1 MKIEDIKPDDV
12 IVRTK
17 DKILFKVAEVTPEGK
32 IMQSANG
39 KMNEVF
45 CIFQEP
51 KTMSF
56 CSEEDYELAT
66 EEQRRYMD
74 SKLADFY
81 GTNQEAKSRRIIA
94 LASIIGD
101 LKQENNALIERV
113 KKLTDDNTRMAK
125 RIDSS
130 RSLSDLTEALDK
142 MEVLER
148 DCDFFRKEYDHGQRL
163 YESLFNQHDLQRK
176 ELNVVREERDE
187 AKEQYKDLQ
196 QKYEELQKTYD
207 AVKDELQKLED
218 ERNALEQQYS
228 ELQKIHTVLF
238 FKNDAQNAELSKA
251 GDTLKQLQDDKDLL
265 REQLDIANA
274 NCKKTEEEREAAKE
288 QYNDLQHKY
297 EELSQ
302 QLNTANSKYKCAD
315 KRLDEA
321 DEEYYTLSSPLEVAE
336 SLIARFEN
344 ADIEHA
350 DFSTMAFDCP
360 HDVEAKVCSAE
371 CLGCEHCLTH
381 GNTGTRSILC
391 AYTYDKKKEKEQYLD
406 KFHAQMNRDLNSEKQ

>member
-56 CSEEDYELAT
+56 CSEEDYEPAT

-101 LKQENNALIERV
+101 LKQENNELVERV
-113 KKLTDDNTRMAK
+113 KQLMDDYNRVVK
-125 RIDSS
+125 RINSYQT
-130 RSLSDLTEALDK
+130 LSDLTEALDK
-142 MEVLER
+142 LEELER
-148 DCDFFRKEYDHGQRL
+148 DRDFLRREIELLQDHNAMLRKQ
-163 YESLFNQHDLQRK
+163 
-176 ELNVVREERDE
+176 LNNDRTNAEEKH
-187 AKEQYKDLQ
+187 AKH
-196 QKYEELQKTYD
+196 
-207 AVKDELQKLED
+207 LED
-218 ERNALEQQYS
+218 YYALKDCNEV
-228 ELQKIHTVLF
+228 VL
-238 FKNDAQNAELSKA
+238 S
-251 GDTLKQLQDDKDLL
+251 
-265 REQLDIANA
+265 R
-274 NCKKTEEEREAAKE
+274 
-288 QYNDLQHKY
+288 
-297 EELSQ
+297 
-302 QLNTANSKYKCAD
+302 
-315 KRLDEA
+315 
-321 DEEYYTLSSPLEVAE
+321 
-336 SLIARFEN
+336 IARFEH

-350 DFSTMAFDCP
+350 NFSTMAFDCP
-360 HDVEAKVCSAE
+360 HGVEAKVCSAE

-381 GNTGTRSILC
+381 GNTGTRDILC
-391 AYTYDKKKEKEQYLD
+391 AYKYDKEKEKQQEKD
-406 KFHAQMNRDLNSEKQ
+406 KFYRKMNRYLNEK

>member
-1 MKIEDIKPDDV
+1 MKIEDIKPGDV

-51 KTMSF
+51 KTMLF
-56 CSEEDYELAT
+56 CSEEDYEPAT

-101 LKQENNALIERV
+101 LKQENNALTERV

-142 MEVLER
+142 MEALER

-163 YESLFNQHDLQRK
+163 YESLFNQHDLQSK
-176 ELNVVREERDE
+176 ELKVVREERDE
-187 AKEQYKDLQ
+187 SKEQYKDLQ
-196 QKYEELQKTYD
+196 QKYE
-207 AVKDELQKLED
+207 
-218 ERNALEQQYS
+218 S
-228 ELQKIHTVLF
+228 
-238 FKNDAQNAELSKA
+238 
-251 GDTLKQLQDDKDLL
+251 
-265 REQLDIANA
+265 
-274 NCKKTEEEREAAKE
+274 
-288 QYNDLQHKY
+288 
-297 EELSQ
+297 LSQ

-321 DEEYYTLSSPLEVAE
+321 DEEYYTLSSLLEGAE
-336 SLIARFEN
+336 SRIARFEKSTFERM
-344 ADIEHA
+344 EH
-350 DFSTMAFDCP
+350 DCP
-360 HDVEAKVCSAE
+360 YGVKAKVGSLVCFN
-371 CLGCEHCLTH
+371 CEHH
-381 GNTGTRSILC
+381 IKSDFGNTKTVLC
-391 AYTYDKKKEKEQYLD
+391 AHDYDKEKEKQ
-406 KFHAQMNRDLNSEKQ
+406 QEIEKKPKIKNHNEN

>member
-1 MKIEDIKPDDV
+1 MKIEDIKPGDV

-17 DKILFKVAEVTPEGK
+17 DKILFKIAEVTPEGK

-56 CSEEDYELAT
+56 CSEEDYEPAT

-81 GTNQEAKSRRIIA
+81 GTNQEAKSKRIMA
-94 LASIIGD
+94 LASMMGD
-101 LKQENNALIERV
+101 LKQENNALTERV

-142 MEVLER
+142 MEALER
-148 DCDFFRKEYDHGQRL
+148 DCDFFKKEYDHGQRL

-196 QKYEELQKTYD
+196 QKYEEL
-207 AVKDELQKLED
+207 
-218 ERNALEQQYS
+218 
-228 ELQKIHTVLF
+228 
-238 FKNDAQNAELSKA
+238 
-251 GDTLKQLQDDKDLL
+251 
-265 REQLDIANA
+265 
-274 NCKKTEEEREAAKE
+274 
-288 QYNDLQHKY
+288 
-297 EELSQ
+297 SQ
-302 QLNTANSKYKCAD
+302 QLNTANSKHKYAE

-321 DEEYYTLSSPLEVAE
+321 DEEYYTLSSLLEVAE
-336 SLIARFEN
+336 SRIARFEN

-360 HDVEAKVCSAE
+360 HGVEAKVCSAE

-406 KFHAQMNRDLNSEKQ
+406 KFHEQMNRDLNSEKQ